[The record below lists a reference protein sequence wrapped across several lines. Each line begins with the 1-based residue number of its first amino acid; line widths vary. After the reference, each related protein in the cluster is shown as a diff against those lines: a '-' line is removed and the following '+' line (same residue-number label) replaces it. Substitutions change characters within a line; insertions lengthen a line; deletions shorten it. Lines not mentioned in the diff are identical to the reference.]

1 MLNRIKK
8 FFKDIEVDSS
18 LPLVVL
24 KPQLF
29 SLTNIRI
36 VPIERQKIMVKRQ
49 TIDDDTWKK
58 VNLTNGLTLLMI
70 GSSDPVLELP
80 TEKNQIYRR
89 YDRSTTCTTYAISRW
104 S

>member
-29 SLTNIRI
+29 SLTNIPI
-36 VPIERQKIMVKRQ
+36 VLIERQKIMVKRQ
-49 TIDDDTWKK
+49 TIDDDT
-58 VNLTNGLTLLMI
+58 
-70 GSSDPVLELP
+70 
-80 TEKNQIYRR
+80 
-89 YDRSTTCTTYAISRW
+89 
-104 S
+104 